1 MKKYF
6 KYISAFALVAIAAMS
21 LTSCG
26 EKSLG
31 ETIFPDVTDELD
43 PNSYTYKFDKW
54 LQQNY
59 LNEYNLDFQYKLQ
72 DNETNM
78 NYNLE
83 PATLT
88 NSIDL
93 AVLAKYM
100 WFDVY
105 EEVSGSKEFV
115 KMYGPRILMLVG
127 SPAINPQTGTIIVGL
142 AEGGIKVTLLH
153 VNSMNPLNIY
163 GLNSDYFHTMH
174 HEFTHILHQTKS
186 IPREF
191 QLISLGR
198 YDALN
203 WQDRN
208 AGVVHS
214 LGFVT
219 PYGSSEIREDFAEI
233 CANYITLTDEQWAR
247 VWLEAGRGYATDG
260 DEDSEEMSNLHYY
273 CFYYFENNDAST
285 DENKKYLGENNVIE
299 NEDGTYIYKNMY
311 QRGVAPITQGED
323 GQYYD
328 AKGVRCDDSGFVLD
342 ANGNR
347 VPIQVFP
354 VEDKDG
360 VDGVAVLEQKINIC
374 RNWFREQWGLDLDA
388 IRTAVQNRVS
398 TYDAA
403 KLDELRQ
410 QVYGIQ

>member
-142 AEGGIKVTLLH
+142 A
-153 VNSMNPLNIY
+153 
-163 GLNSDYFHTMH
+163 
-174 HEFTHILHQTKS
+174 
-186 IPREF
+186 
-191 QLISLGR
+191 
-198 YDALN
+198 
-203 WQDRN
+203 
-208 AGVVHS
+208 
-214 LGFVT
+214 
-219 PYGSSEIREDFAEI
+219 
-233 CANYITLTDEQWAR
+233 
-247 VWLEAGRGYATDG
+247 
-260 DEDSEEMSNLHYY
+260 
-273 CFYYFENNDAST
+273 
-285 DENKKYLGENNVIE
+285 
-299 NEDGTYIYKNMY
+299 
-311 QRGVAPITQGED
+311 
-323 GQYYD
+323 
-328 AKGVRCDDSGFVLD
+328 
-342 ANGNR
+342 
-347 VPIQVFP
+347 
-354 VEDKDG
+354 
-360 VDGVAVLEQKINIC
+360 
-374 RNWFREQWGLDLDA
+374 
-388 IRTAVQNRVS
+388 
-398 TYDAA
+398 
-403 KLDELRQ
+403 
-410 QVYGIQ
+410 

>member
-142 AEGGIKVTLLH
+142 AEGGIKVTLLRVYPH
-153 VNSMNPLNIY
+153 LAPDQV
-163 GLNSDYFHTMH
+163 D
-174 HEFTHILHQTKS
+174 
-186 IPREF
+186 
-191 QLISLGR
+191 
-198 YDALN
+198 
-203 WQDRN
+203 
-208 AGVVHS
+208 
-214 LGFVT
+214 
-219 PYGSSEIREDFAEI
+219 SS
-233 CANYITLTDEQWAR
+233 
-247 VWLEAGRGYATDG
+247 
-260 DEDSEEMSNLHYY
+260 
-273 CFYYFENNDAST
+273 
-285 DENKKYLGENNVIE
+285 
-299 NEDGTYIYKNMY
+299 
-311 QRGVAPITQGED
+311 
-323 GQYYD
+323 
-328 AKGVRCDDSGFVLD
+328 
-342 ANGNR
+342 
-347 VPIQVFP
+347 
-354 VEDKDG
+354 
-360 VDGVAVLEQKINIC
+360 
-374 RNWFREQWGLDLDA
+374 
-388 IRTAVQNRVS
+388 
-398 TYDAA
+398 
-403 KLDELRQ
+403 
-410 QVYGIQ
+410 